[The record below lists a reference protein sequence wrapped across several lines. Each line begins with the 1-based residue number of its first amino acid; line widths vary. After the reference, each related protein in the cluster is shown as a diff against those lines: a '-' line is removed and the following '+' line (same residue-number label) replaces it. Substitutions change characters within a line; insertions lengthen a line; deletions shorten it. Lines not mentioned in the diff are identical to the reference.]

1 MSRLETIFKTNK
13 KVLVTFVTGCDPDY
27 ETSLEILKEIS
38 KKGSQIVEIG
48 FYNAEAAAD
57 GPVISR
63 ACERASKAGGELYK
77 VLELASDLRKSN
89 SKVGIV
95 LMGYISNIFQHGIEK
110 FAEDS
115 AKADVDAVLV
125 VDLPE
130 QAREEKLLR
139 EALNK
144 KKISLIKLVAPNT
157 PDELI
162 KQTASIASGF
172 IYSLNIKGISGTKKA
187 DKGDVEALY
196 KKIKQNSKLPV
207 CAGFGISTPE
217 EAKQISETGVNGVV
231 VGSKLISI
239 IEENLGQKKQIIA
252 QKVSDYVKQLSE
264 QIS

>member
-1 MSRLETIFKTNK
+1 LSRLEAIFKTNK

-27 ETSLEILKEIS
+27 DTSLEVLKQIS
-38 KKGSQIVEIG
+38 NNGSHICEIG

-63 ACERASKAGGELYK
+63 ACERASKAGGELFK
-77 VLELASDLRKSN
+77 VIELASDLRKFN
-89 SKVGIV
+89 SEVAIV

-110 FAEDS
+110 FAEDI
-115 AKADVDAVLV
+115 AKAGVDAVLV

-130 QAREEKLLR
+130 EAREEKQLR

-157 PDELI
+157 TDELI
-162 KQTASIASGF
+162 KKTASIASGF

-187 DKGDVEALY
+187 DKSDVEALY
-196 KKIKQNSKLPV
+196 KKIKQNTNLPV

-231 VGSKLISI
+231 VGSRLISI
-239 IEENLGQKKQIIA
+239 IEENLGKNKQIIA
-252 QKVSDYVKQLSE
+252 QKVSDYVKKISE